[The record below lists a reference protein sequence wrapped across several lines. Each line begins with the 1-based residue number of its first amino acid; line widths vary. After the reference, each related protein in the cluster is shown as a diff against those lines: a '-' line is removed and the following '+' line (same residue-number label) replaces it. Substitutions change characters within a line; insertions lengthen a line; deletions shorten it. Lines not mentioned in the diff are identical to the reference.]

1 VIEGR
6 YFDGLRSTPHPAQ
19 VEIGADRI
27 VRVRFAD
34 SEREAPLAAIAVSD
48 RLGSTPRRLRF
59 DDDAV
64 FETSDNDG
72 VDRALAL
79 VGHRHF
85 SGHVARWEGRWRIA
99 IGSVV
104 AVVLI
109 AVLFIRFGVPLMAS
123 AAARLLPA
131 SVDRAISMQGLELL
145 DRTMLGASTLPPKRQ
160 QALRDRFDAMTRP
173 LNDGHIY
180 KLELREGG
188 PLKANAFALPDGTIV
203 MTDELVKLSQNDDEL
218 VAVLAHEIGHVRGR
232 HALRMLLQAS
242 GVAAITLAVYGDVA
256 STSAL
261 AASIPTVLIN
271 AKHSRQF
278 EQEADIFAKQ
288 WLHEHNIPE
297 QRFDDMLC
305 RLEQSSPSGDEL
317 KYLRSHPA
325 TDERAHC
332 KPGGKADVRK

>member
-6 YFDGLRSTPHPAQ
+6 YFDGLRSTPHLAQ
-19 VEIGADRI
+19 LEIGADRI
-27 VRVRFAD
+27 VRVRLGD
-34 SEREAPLAAIAVSD
+34 SEREAPLAAVAVSD

-59 DDDAV
+59 EDDAV
-64 FETSDNDG
+64 FETPDNDG

-99 IGSVV
+99 IGAMV

-109 AVLFIRFGVPLMAS
+109 AVLFIRFGLPLLAH
-123 AAARLLPA
+123 AAADVLPP
-131 SVDRAISMQGLELL
+131 SVDRAISAQGLELL
-145 DRTMLGASTLPPKRQ
+145 DRTVLKSSTLKQQRQ
-160 QALRDRFDAMTRP
+160 QELRDRFNAMTQP
-173 LNDGHIY
+173 LKDGHVY

-188 PLKANAFALPDGTIV
+188 PIKANAFALPDGTIV
-203 MTDELVKLSQNDDEL
+203 MTDELVRLAQNDEEL

-232 HALRMLLQAS
+232 HALRMLFQAA
-242 GVAAITLAVYGDVA
+242 GVAAITLTLYGDVA

-278 EQEADIFAKQ
+278 EEEADTFAKQ
-288 WLHEHNIPE
+288 WLREHHVPE

-325 TDERAHC
+325 TAERAHC
-332 KPGGKADVRK
+332 KPGGQADVRE